1 MFEFEQKVQ
10 NLLDRFGDDTP
21 IGIEDGVIKFKV
33 EEQTDGG
40 AIVVDRKFLVD
51 DQLLEYLSE
60 LPINSKGLT
69 INYDSTRDVVVL
81 YSNIGVIAT
90 SSRDVEEKID
100 LGGEERIE
108 IFKTLD
114 NKPYYSITRDIFG
127 TYTRD
132 KQSVPIRVTEYL
144 KVKDKQ
150 LSDRIREIVI
160 DA

>member
-1 MFEFEQKVQ
+1 MFEFEQRVQ
-10 NLLDRFGDDTP
+10 SLLDRFGDDTQV
-21 IGIEDGVIKFKV
+21 GIEDGGVIRFKV
-33 EEQTDGG
+33 EEKTDGG
-40 AIVVDRKFLVD
+40 TMVVDRKFLVD
-51 DQLLEYLSE
+51 DQLLKYLSE
-60 LPINSKGLT
+60 LPINVEGFT
-69 INYDSTRDVVVL
+69 INESARDVVVL

-90 SSRDVEEKID
+90 SSRDVDEKLD

-132 KQSVPIRVTEYL
+132 KQSVPIRVTEHL